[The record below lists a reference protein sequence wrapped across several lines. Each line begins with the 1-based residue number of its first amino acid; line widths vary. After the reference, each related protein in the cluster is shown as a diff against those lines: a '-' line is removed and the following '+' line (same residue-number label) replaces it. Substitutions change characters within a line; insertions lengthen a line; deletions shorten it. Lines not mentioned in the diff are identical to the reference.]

1 MGTNV
6 ASILAKIY
14 LLYRSGHAKHSIKN
28 YVVGELKRYIR
39 SNTKEVNFMGLKIK
53 FYERLRDRGFIKWK
67 LTCLFHKVKLSDRAN
82 LLLPKNSCEKYKFQ
96 MIPEH
101 LVRSGVLELDRLQL
115 AEAIDAS
122 LIEGPTEISN
132 QNMLMV
138 ENGATG
144 TLPEDIYRHYFDTI
158 VPATSNVQ
166 FSSTLSKRLQ
176 QLKKQLCLFL
186 PGWLACIKK
195 SLDSILRKN
204 LSYLFL
210 NKKFYDMFLDY
221 NICIVFKNDHSI
233 KNLIVKT
240 KL

>member
-1 MGTNV
+1 MG
-6 ASILAKIY
+6 
-14 LLYRSGHAKHSIKN
+14 
-28 YVVGELKRYIR
+28 
-39 SNTKEVNFMGLKIK
+39 
-53 FYERLRDRGFIKWK
+53 
-67 LTCLFHKVKLSDRAN
+67 
-82 LLLPKNSCEKYKFQ
+82 
-96 MIPEH
+96 
-101 LVRSGVLELDRLQL
+101 SGVLEWDRLQL

-144 TLPEDIYRHYFDTI
+144 TLPEDIYRHYFACYI
-158 VPATSNVQ
+158 K
-166 FSSTLSKRLQ
+166 FSKRLQ

>member
-1 MGTNV
+1 
-6 ASILAKIY
+6 
-14 LLYRSGHAKHSIKN
+14 
-28 YVVGELKRYIR
+28 
-39 SNTKEVNFMGLKIK
+39 
-53 FYERLRDRGFIKWK
+53 
-67 LTCLFHKVKLSDRAN
+67 
-82 LLLPKNSCEKYKFQ
+82 

-101 LVRSGVLELDRLQL
+101 LAGSGVLEWDRLQL

-144 TLPEDIYRHYFDTI
+144 
-158 VPATSNVQ
+158 
-166 FSSTLSKRLQ
+166 TLSKRLQ

>member
-1 MGTNV
+1 
-6 ASILAKIY
+6 
-14 LLYRSGHAKHSIKN
+14 
-28 YVVGELKRYIR
+28 
-39 SNTKEVNFMGLKIK
+39 MGLKIK
-53 FYERLRDRGFIKWK
+53 FYEHLRDRGFIKWK

-144 TLPEDIYRHYFDTI
+144 TLPEDVYRH
-158 VPATSNVQ
+158 
-166 FSSTLSKRLQ
+166 
-176 QLKKQLCLFL
+176 
-186 PGWLACIKK
+186 
-195 SLDSILRKN
+195 
-204 LSYLFL
+204 
-210 NKKFYDMFLDY
+210 
-221 NICIVFKNDHSI
+221 
-233 KNLIVKT
+233 
-240 KL
+240 